1 MTATLHIAS
10 PAKLNLF
17 LHITGRR
24 PDGYHE
30 LQTIFQLI
38 DFGDTL
44 EITRRDDNELHLH
57 TSIPALANDDNLI
70 LRAARAL
77 REASGSTL
85 GADITLHKRIP
96 MGAGLGGGSSNAAS
110 TLLGLD
116 RLWQTHLGTQRLSAL
131 GLRLGADVP
140 LFVQG
145 ESAWAEGIGE
155 RLTPI
160 TLPPKFFVV
169 LCPDCHVSTR
179 DIFSSEQLTRHT
191 SAIKMAAF
199 LAGQTRNDCE
209 NLVRNLY
216 PPVDEALVWLSQFGQ
231 ARMTGTGASIFAGF
245 DSEEQTSA
253 VLAQLP
259 RTWKGFAARG
269 LQRSPALDPTWN
281 PGPGEGIRKT
291 CRVF

>member
-1 MTATLHIAS
+1 
-10 PAKLNLF
+10 
-17 LHITGRR
+17 
-24 PDGYHE
+24 
-30 LQTIFQLI
+30 
-38 DFGDTL
+38 
-44 EITRRDDNELHLH
+44 
-57 TSIPALANDDNLI
+57 
-70 LRAARAL
+70 
-77 REASGSTL
+77 
-85 GADITLHKRIP
+85 

-155 RLTPI
+155 RLAPI

-281 PGPGEGIRKT
+281 PGPGEGIRET